1 MSPPHRRPLAALP
14 AVAGAAAAVLVISA
28 CSSSSPGS
36 STQPSINFGSQASVT
51 PGMAG
56 GGAAPGSAAPG
67 GNGPPSEAPPPA
79 GPNAVSINNFAF
91 APTTLTVPVGSKVTW
106 TNHDEEPH
114 TVAASDG
121 SFHSPGL
128 GTNATYS
135 YTFPTA
141 GSYDYIC
148 SIHPSMHGTVVVT
161 K

>member
-1 MSPPHRRPLAALP
+1 
-14 AVAGAAAAVLVISA
+14 
-28 CSSSSPGS
+28 
-36 STQPSINFGSQASVT
+36 
-51 PGMAG
+51 MAG